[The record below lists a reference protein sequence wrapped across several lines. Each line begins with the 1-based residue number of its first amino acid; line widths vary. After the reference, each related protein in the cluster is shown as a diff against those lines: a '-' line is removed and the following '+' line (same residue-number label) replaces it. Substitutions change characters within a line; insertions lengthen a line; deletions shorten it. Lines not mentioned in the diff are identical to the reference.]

1 MNMGGGGGGDS
12 GRGRRGKKGRRKR
25 GGTGDVLMLASMLDI
40 LMAIL
45 FFLLKNYSSSVSDFA
60 IGRDISLPQSS
71 ALLPPMPALQLVV
84 TQKAVLLDDKE
95 ICKIL
100 DGDIDPKELYRD
112 GITVVRLAQELK
124 LQRERAQRFQ
134 LIKGQTGEDGKP
146 LDPKAFSGTIVLQA
160 DKGLT
165 FNTLKKI
172 IYTAGISDFV
182 MLKLAV
188 LKKDEA

>member
-1 MNMGGGGGGDS
+1 MNMGGGGGGES
-12 GRGRRGKKGRRKR
+12 GRGRRGGKGRRKR
-25 GGTGDVLMLASMLDI
+25 AGTGDVLMLASMLDI

-134 LIKGQTGEDGKP
+134 NIKGQTDEEGKP
-146 LDPKAFSGTIVLQA
+146 LDPNAFSGTIVLQA

-165 FNTLKKI
+165 FNALKKI